1 MNDSVKRT
9 ALMIAFVVALPANA
23 LLAETVTETT
33 TTTAPDGTET
43 TTVVT
48 TETTPEQSGTTTVE
62 PCAVGPTCATG
73 TIRRSDRRQD
83 RRAANPRINN

>member
-1 MNDSVKRT
+1 MQNRAKRT
-9 ALMIAFVVALPANA
+9 ALMIVFVVALPANA
-23 LLAETVTETT
+23 LLAEVVTETT

-48 TETTPEQSGTTTVE
+48 TETNPEQSNSTTVE

-83 RRAANPRINN
+83 RRTGNPRINN

>member
-1 MNDSVKRT
+1 MKDRMKRA

-23 LLAETVTETT
+23 LLAQVVTETT
-33 TTTAPDGTET
+33 TTTAPDGTKT

-62 PCAVGPTCATG
+62 PCTLGPTCATG

-83 RRAANPRINN
+83 RRAGSPRINN